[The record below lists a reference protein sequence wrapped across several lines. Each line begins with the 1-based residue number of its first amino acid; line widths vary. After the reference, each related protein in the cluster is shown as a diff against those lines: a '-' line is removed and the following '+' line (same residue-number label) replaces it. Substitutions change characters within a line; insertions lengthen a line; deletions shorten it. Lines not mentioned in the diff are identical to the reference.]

1 MYPLD
6 LWYFLISSILGMMDQ
21 NSRFWWNLFILS
33 NSFRFAICGP
43 STISSITIS
52 ITWKIKNWQSRRAI
66 RHTVW
71 CEKWNHRNQQKR
83 REIHVH
89 VDASCLNGRQLGNSS
104 KKNIYKQEL
113 LIRHALQ
120 IIERRLNSYTKPMEP
135 VFIAEINKYH
145 PPRQRSQPLFILMSS
160 GG

>member
-1 MYPLD
+1 ML
-6 LWYFLISSILGMMDQ
+6 LASMGGNLEIL
-21 NSRFWWNLFILS
+21 
-33 NSFRFAICGP
+33 
-43 STISSITIS
+43 
-52 ITWKIKNWQSRRAI
+52 
-66 RHTVW
+66 
-71 CEKWNHRNQQKR
+71 QKKKKKKKK
-83 REIHVH
+83 
-89 VDASCLNGRQLGNSS
+89 

-160 GG
+160 SGWTPSSS

>member
-1 MYPLD
+1 MMQYAVHQNPKYRNINNLKNQKTD
-6 LWYFLISSILGMMDQ
+6 RAAELSGIRFGVESETIGISRKDAKFMFTWMLLASMGGNLEILQ
-21 NSRFWWNLFILS
+21 
-33 NSFRFAICGP
+33 
-43 STISSITIS
+43 
-52 ITWKIKNWQSRRAI
+52 
-66 RHTVW
+66 
-71 CEKWNHRNQQKR
+71 
-83 REIHVH
+83 
-89 VDASCLNGRQLGNSS
+89 

-160 GG
+160 GGWTPSSS